1 MRLHNP
7 PSDSPPSGA
16 RERASADPSREGHGL
31 YRVGLAYGRLIHR
44 LRWVVIVLWVVAV
57 GVSVPFASQ
66 LGSVLTGGGYN
77 FQASESAHV
86 GALLGQKLHVPPAT
100 VLVVFQSTATPA
112 TDPAY
117 AGEVADFTTRARG
130 FPQVIDATQGPVSA
144 DGRTTFVTVNFNSS
158 NAAVQHALDDFRA
171 LVPTGPM
178 SGPAQAYITGNP
190 AVDAT
195 LTRITQE
202 DTTRA
207 EERAL
212 PIALLVLIIVFGT
225 LAAAV
230 MPLLLALVAVPVAL
244 AILYGVAQHTQT
256 TVFVTNVASIV
267 GLGIS
272 IDYSLFMVRRF
283 REELARGQGVRD
295 AVGWTVATA
304 GEAILFSGLTV
315 MIGFIGLLL
324 IGLQFMT
331 SFGIGGF
338 AVVAC
343 AVLAAL
349 TLLPALLAVLGR
361 RINALR
367 VPLLWRLTLGS
378 ARNEHGGFWRR
389 WALGVMR
396 HPVLIVLG
404 VCVLLL
410 ALGWPLLS
418 LNLGTPGASSLPPN
432 TEARQGLDILNARFP
447 ASNENPVYVV
457 AQTPDG
463 SSILAP
469 ENVARVDALSTWLAA
484 QPHVTAVTSITR
496 MPQTGTG
503 VSFSA
508 AQLAQIYGAGAY
520 QTNPQLAP
528 LGQLLAQTTSG
539 DTTLITAKT
548 DTTVDSAQGKQVID
562 DLRAG
567 DKAAG
572 QGLTVLV
579 GGFQATSL
587 DFNRYLYGNFPRA
600 IAFVLIATFL
610 LLLLLFRSVLLPLK
624 AVLMNVLSV
633 SAAYGVLVVV
643 FQWGY
648 LSNLLGFTTGGFI
661 DNTTPILL
669 FCILFGLSM
678 DYEVFLLSRIRE
690 EWLRTRNNRQAVAL
704 GLEKTGGVITNAAL
718 LFVIVTGAFTFTSL
732 IITKEIGLGMTVA
745 VLVDATIIRSL
756 LVPAT
761 MRLIG
766 RWNWWLPGRP
776 LPVERPA

>member
-1 MRLHNP
+1 MRLQLP

-16 RERASADPSREGHGL
+16 PELASADPSLDGHGL

-44 LRWVVIVLWVVAV
+44 LRWVVLVLWVVAV
-57 GVSVPFASQ
+57 GVSVPFAAQ

-86 GALLGQKLHVPPAT
+86 GDILSQKLHVPPAT

-117 AGEVADFTTRARG
+117 SGEVADFTTRARG
-130 FPQVIDATQGPVSA
+130 FPHVIDATQGPVSA

-158 NAAVQHALDDFRA
+158 NEAVQHALDDFRA
-171 LVPTGPM
+171 LVPT
-178 SGPAQAYITGNP
+178 SGPAKAYITGNP
-190 AVDAT
+190 AVYAT
-195 LTRITQE
+195 FTRITQE

-244 AILYGVAQHTQT
+244 AIIYVVAQHTQT

-283 REELARGQGVRD
+283 REELARGRDVRD

-378 ARNEHGGFWRR
+378 ARNENGGFWRR

-410 ALGWPLLS
+410 AMGWPLLS
-418 LNLGTPGASSLPPN
+418 LNIGTPGASSLPPN
-432 TEARQGLDILNARFP
+432 TEARQGLDILNASFP

-469 ENVARVDALSTWLAA
+469 DNLARVDALSTWLAA

-503 VSFSA
+503 ASFTE
-508 AQLAQIYGAGAY
+508 AQLVQIYGSGAY
-520 QTNPQLAP
+520 HTNPQLAP

-548 DTTVDSAQGKQVID
+548 DTKVDSAEGKQVID

-610 LLLLLFRSVLLPLK
+610 LLLLMFRSVLLPLK

-648 LSNLLGFTTGGFI
+648 LSNLLGFTTDGFI
-661 DNTTPILL
+661 DSTIPILL

-678 DYEVFLLSRIRE
+678 DYEVFLLSRIHE
-690 EWLRTRNNRQAVAL
+690 EWLRTHDNRWAVAR
-704 GLEKTGGVITNAAL
+704 GLEKTGGVITNAAHEHHHHQGDR
-718 LFVIVTGAFTFTSL
+718 TGHDRRRAGGRDDHPVAAGARHDAPYRALELVATGPAAAGGVP
-732 IITKEIGLGMTVA
+732 GL
-745 VLVDATIIRSL
+745 R
-756 LVPAT
+756 
-761 MRLIG
+761 
-766 RWNWWLPGRP
+766 PG
-776 LPVERPA
+776 AQ